1 MSPPSSLLCCV
12 PSFVGSV
19 QQSFVWHALVLAL
32 VACTIRWLLESE
44 YRRATTPPSPSP
56 RNLCPFWSP
65 IRDLG
70 KWLICLNSPEEFLSL
85 RCKDTMMT
93 LRYLSTL
100 SHFMMCDPRGPWR
113 SHHALCGAAGLQV
126 AGPPLSVVLELLPP
140 QGCRQR
146 ASALLLLL
154 PHPATTS
161 LRQRLCHPE
170 KSLPCQ
176 LWPCPAPDCLPARV
190 PL

>member
-1 MSPPSSLLCCV
+1 M
-12 PSFVGSV
+12 GSV
-19 QQSFVWHALVLAL
+19 QQSFVWVCSLAL

-44 YRRATTPPSPSP
+44 YQRATTPPSPSP

-85 RCKDTMMT
+85 RCKDTVMT

-113 SHHALCGAAGLQV
+113 SHHALLGAAGLQV

-140 QGCRQR
+140 PQGCHQR
-146 ASALLLLL
+146 APALLLLL
-154 PHPATTS
+154 PHPATPS
-161 LRQRLCHPE
+161 LGQGCATLKNPFPA
-170 KSLPCQ
+170 SSGPVPPLAVFLPG
-176 LWPCPAPDCLPARV
+176 CPSALV
-190 PL
+190 